1 LHCIFYRIT
10 LFSFSH
16 LAEMEQIQETTS
28 KAIVVA
34 KEKSSQAATEAKR
47 IAKVTRVNT
56 VTLLKNPHF
65 QTVTISSG
73 SGAVVLG
80 AVGGVFGSACG
91 AVVGTAA
98 GALPAL
104 FTFGL
109 SLPFGFVAGGAFG
122 GATGAV
128 AGGSAGV
135 LAGGAAGHGAFRY
148 RIEIKDGLI
157 YVRKQ
162 AISKVEKATLTIK
175 DTATG
180 ITTRVNMVCSST
192 ASFALAKASTARLM
206 AAEKFGKVSTG
217 AVAAAKNRRVQVTA
231 GSAAAGTAVCAPLG
245 GIAGGFAG
253 GFAGGV
259 VGLVPAIFTFGL
271 SIPVCAAIG
280 AGMGLCGGAVA
291 GGSAGAVGGG
301 SIGYG
306 SYTYRKEIK
315 DSAQSV
321 QKQLGDTAQATQK
334 KIGEASQAT
343 KKRIG
348 ETSEVV
354 KARATES
361 VAYTRKVVGGA

>member
-1 LHCIFYRIT
+1 
-10 LFSFSH
+10 
-16 LAEMEQIQETTS
+16 MEQIQETTS
-28 KAIVVA
+28 QAIVLV
-34 KEKSSQAATEAKR
+34 KEKTSQPATEAKR
-47 IAKVTRVNT
+47 IAQVTKVNT

-80 AVGGVFGSACG
+80 SVGGAFGSACG

-109 SLPFGFVAGGAFG
+109 SLHFGFVAGGAFG

-334 KIGEASQAT
+334 KLGEASEAT

-348 ETSEVV
+348 ETTEIVMI
-354 KARATES
+354 KANES
-361 VAYTRKVVGGA
+361 VASARKVVTGAGGA